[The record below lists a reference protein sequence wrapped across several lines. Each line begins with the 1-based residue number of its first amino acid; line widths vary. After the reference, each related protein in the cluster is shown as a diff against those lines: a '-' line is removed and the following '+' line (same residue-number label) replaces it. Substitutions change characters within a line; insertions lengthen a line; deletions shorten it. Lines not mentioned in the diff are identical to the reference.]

1 MQIPNLP
8 IGPVTNENGEMT
20 SDWINF
26 MSQLITELQLNL
38 NNEGYRLPP
47 QTTANINDLVDADKS
62 TGAMVYDSDTNEFK
76 VNIAGVWRV
85 VTVT

>member
-8 IGPVTNENGEMT
+8 VGKVVDENGEMT

-38 NNEGYRLPP
+38 NNEGYRLPS
-47 QTTANINDLVDADKS
+47 QTTANINDLLDVNKS
-62 TGAMVYDSDTNEFK
+62 TGAMVYDRDTNEFK